1 MTATGTQR
9 KRERTARSAALTGLF
24 VLAAFYTLYFA
35 RGFFLPVTLAVLL
48 SFLFGPVVRGLCRLH
63 IPRVAAAAVVPVM
76 LLAGFAYGAVLLSRP
91 ATEWLAQA
99 PETLRQAEVRVR
111 QVLQPATKLGEAA
124 NQVQQ
129 MTDSEPDGTP
139 TVQVKPP
146 GWSGA
151 VLEWARGFA
160 GNAVVTLVLLF
171 FMLAFGET
179 LLLRLSNVLPEE
191 PGRRAIA
198 VAGQIERTI
207 STYLFS
213 ITLINAGLGTVV
225 GVAMWLLGQ
234 PNPLFWG
241 VMAAL
246 LNFVPYFGPLTGC
259 LALVLAAL
267 MNGDTGW
274 HIGLP
279 ALVYL
284 GLHGIESNLITP
296 AILGR
301 RFTLNPLVIF
311 LSLVLWGWMWGVAG
325 ALMAV
330 PILMTFKIV
339 CDHVPSLAPVS
350 ELLQA

>member
-1 MTATGTQR
+1 
-9 KRERTARSAALTGLF
+9 
-24 VLAAFYTLYFA
+24 
-35 RGFFLPVTLAVLL
+35 
-48 SFLFGPVVRGLCRLH
+48 
-63 IPRVAAAAVVPVM
+63 
-76 LLAGFAYGAVLLSRP
+76 
-91 ATEWLAQA
+91 
-99 PETLRQAEVRVR
+99 
-111 QVLQPATKLGEAA
+111 
-124 NQVQQ
+124 
-129 MTDSEPDGTP
+129 MTDGEPDGTP

-151 VLEWARGFA
+151 VLDWARGFA

-171 FMLAFGET
+171 FLLAFGET
-179 LLLRLSNVLPEE
+179 LLLRLSKVLPDAD

-213 ITLINAGLGTVV
+213 ITIINAGLGAAV
-225 GVAMWLLGQ
+225 GGAMWLLGQ

-246 LNFVPYFGPLTGC
+246 LNFIPYFGPLTGC

-267 MNGDTGW
+267 MDAETGW
-274 HIGLP
+274 HILLP

-284 GLHGIESNLITP
+284 GLHGIESNFITP

-301 RFTLNPLVIF
+301 RLTLNPL
-311 LSLVLWGWMWGVAG
+311 LVFVALVFWGWLWGVAG

-339 CDHVPSLAPVS
+339 CDHVPPLAPVG